1 MSLEP
6 QLLLYTKPNCSL
18 CVKAKADLKRVARK
32 VPFQIQ
38 EINITQDEALFAKYR
53 HLIPV
58 GELSSSTGQRGEM
71 LFVYRVDPR
80 KLKAQLRKKNSS
92 SSKATLLYSLSRR
105 GEDLWIGKEATC
117 GKRALADMP

>member
-32 VPFQIQ
+32 IPFPIQ
-38 EINITQDEALFAKYR
+38 EIDITQDEALFAKYR

-58 GELSSSTGQRGEM
+58 GELASSTSEQREM
-71 LFVYRVDPR
+71 LFIYRVDPR
-80 KLKAQLRKKNSS
+80 KLQAQLRKE
-92 SSKATLLYSLSRR
+92 L
-105 GEDLWIGKEATC
+105 I
-117 GKRALADMP
+117 

>member
-32 VPFQIQ
+32 IPFQIQ
-38 EINITQDEALFAKYR
+38 EIDITQDEALFAKYR

-58 GELSSSTGQRGEM
+58 GELASSTSQKREM
-71 LFVYRVDPR
+71 LFIYRVDPR
-80 KLKAQLRKKNSS
+80 KLQAQLRKE
-92 SSKATLLYSLSRR
+92 L
-105 GEDLWIGKEATC
+105 I
-117 GKRALADMP
+117 